1 MRSRLEV
8 FNEMFGYKPIIGMVH
23 LPPLPGSPLYDG
35 NGISSVIDY
44 AIEEASKLELNGVDG
59 IEIENF
65 LDASYFPGSVGPELI
80 ASMAVIAHEVRRAVK
95 LPLGI
100 CILADPMA
108 SIAVAHV
115 AKAEFIRATV
125 FTEASVDVSG
135 VIFGRPH
142 EILRYRKFLDP
153 SIKIFADVHI
163 KHSAPLAP
171 RPIEESAYDAAY
183 FLADAV
189 IISGK
194 HTGLPTPT
202 RDVKAVKEVLP
213 DVPVLVGSGL
223 KSDTVEELF
232 RFADGAIVGSSLKV
246 GGKSENPV
254 DPKRVKEMMAAV
266 GRIRRCETSHEVG

>member
-35 NGISSVIDY
+35 NGISSVIEY
-44 AIEEASKLELNGVDG
+44 AIDEARKLEASGVNGV
-59 IEIENF
+59 EIENY
-65 LDASYFPGSVGPELI
+65 LDASYFPGSVGPELV
-80 ASMAVIAHEVRRAVK
+80 ASMAVVGHEVRKAVK

-100 CILADPMA
+100 CVLADPMA
-108 SIAVAHV
+108 SIAVAHI

-135 VIFGRPH
+135 VILGRPH
-142 EILRYRKFLDP
+142 EVLRYRKFLDP

-194 HTGLPTPT
+194 HTGFPTPT
-202 RDVKAVKEVLP
+202 RDVRAVKEVLP

-223 KSDTVEELF
+223 NVDTVEELF
-232 RFADGAIVGSSLKV
+232 RFADGAIVGTSLKV

-254 DPKRVKEMMAAV
+254 DPKRVQELMAAV
-266 GRIRRCETSHEVG
+266 AKARGRKASEQAR